1 MVNFQGPKPGKIY
14 RGRRIEMSLEAAK
27 EFLEKARND
36 EALRNQLK
44 GCHSEEK
51 FFAVVEASGLQFTK
65 EEWIAVSPKKKEGE
79 GSSGSREEH
88 RSPGTARWEVKG
100 S

>member
-1 MVNFQGPKPGKIY
+1 
-14 RGRRIEMSLEAAK
+14 MSVEAAR
-27 EFLEKARND
+27 EFLEKAQKD
-36 EALRNQLK
+36 VELQNQLK
-44 GCHSEEK
+44 GCSSEEA
-51 FFAVVEASGLQFTK
+51 FFAVVKASGLQFTK

-79 GSSGSREEH
+79 GASEGREEH